1 MRNRGF
7 TLVELLVAL
16 VILAVG
22 LLAVARMSLTYVRA
36 NTFSH
41 VTSAASVLAQEKME
55 ELRAYASGEQ
65 GGRFSVFNF
74 DYLVSTDAAYT
85 SIEDPP
91 GSGTPLVVPGLLAG
105 ATASAVTTSG
115 GTTYEV
121 LYDDGNH
128 GDGAAGD
135 GVYGLSET
143 VALEGTPFSVTRTW
157 TVEPIDV
164 DSPPDGQADYARLAV
179 ETSWTDR
186 LGTQHTI
193 RLESVVY
200 RR

>member
-1 MRNRGF
+1 MRCRGF

-22 LLAVARMSLTYVRA
+22 LLAVARMSLTYVKA

-41 VTSAASVLAQEKME
+41 VVSAATVLAQEKME
-55 ELRAYASGEQ
+55 ELRSYATGEM

-74 DYLVSTDAAYT
+74 DYLVSTEAEYT

-91 GSGTPLVVPGLLAG
+91 GSGTPLVIPGLLAG
-105 ATASAVTTSG
+105 ASASPVTASSG
-115 GTTYEV
+115 VTYEV

-135 GVYGLSET
+135 GVYGLTET
-143 VALEGTPFSVTRTW
+143 VPVKGTPFSVTRVY

-179 ETSWTDR
+179 ETTWTDR
-186 LGTQHTI
+186 FGNDHTV

>member
-1 MRNRGF
+1 MRSRGF

-16 VILAVG
+16 VILSVG
-22 LLAVARMSLTYVRA
+22 LLAVARMSITYVKA

-41 VTSAASVLAQEKME
+41 VMSAATVFAQEKME
-55 ELRAYASGEQ
+55 QLRSYATGDQ

-74 DYLVSTDAAYT
+74 DYLVSTDAEYT

-91 GSGTPLVVPGLLAG
+91 GSGIPLVIPGLLAG
-105 ATASAVTTSG
+105 ATASPVTTSG
-115 GTTYEV
+115 GITYEV
-121 LYDDGNH
+121 MYDDGSH
-128 GDGAAGD
+128 SDGAAGD

-143 VALEGTPFSVTRTW
+143 VALEGTPFSITRTW

-164 DSPPDGQADYARLAV
+164 DSPPDGVPDYARLAV
-179 ETSWTDR
+179 ETQWTDR
-186 LGTQHTI
+186 FGNSHTV